1 MAFLIAREFRFFR
14 KPATFVLGAGD
25 SAGLV
30 TEHLIT
36 DHGQYRPQRRRMRLN
51 EKQASRS
58 GERRGCG
65 IIRVLGKW
73 DIVPYSTNNHI
84 VNGLSLC
91 LHHAPSPFDGGKG
104 RDGGETIPQSRSPTQ
119 SCRAETRR
127 IFWLVNV
134 LFRPGSE
141 LQIPLN
147 PPLLKGEMKPA
158 GIFLL
163 FD

>member
-1 MAFLIAREFRFFR
+1 MIHRTSQRSRLSRAIKSVFFASFLFALKKKE
-14 KPATFVLGAGD
+14 VG
-25 SAGLV
+25 
-30 TEHLIT
+30 
-36 DHGQYRPQRRRMRLN
+36 
-51 EKQASRS
+51 
-58 GERRGCG
+58 
-65 IIRVLGKW
+65 
-73 DIVPYSTNNHI
+73 
-84 VNGLSLC
+84 
-91 LHHAPSPFDGGKG
+91 
-104 RDGGETIPQSRSPTQ
+104 
-119 SCRAETRR
+119 CRAETRR